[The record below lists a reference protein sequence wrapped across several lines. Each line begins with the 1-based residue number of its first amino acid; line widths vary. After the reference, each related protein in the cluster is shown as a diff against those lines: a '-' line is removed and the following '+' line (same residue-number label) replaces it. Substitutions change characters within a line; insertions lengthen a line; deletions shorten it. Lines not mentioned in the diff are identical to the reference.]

1 MLYNIRVK
9 RTRTQNKFN
18 PTEETKMKRIETIAK
33 KMIET
38 GSTEYRTAKYTYRI
52 KDRIDENGDG
62 YYSLECT
69 ENWHL
74 EAFPDNS
81 WESLMRV

>member
-1 MLYNIRVK
+1 
-9 RTRTQNKFN
+9 
-18 PTEETKMKRIETIAK
+18 MKRFEAIAK
-33 KMIET
+33 KMIAN

-62 YYSLECT
+62 YYSLERA
-69 ENWHL
+69 ENWRI
-74 EAFPDNS
+74 EAFPGNN